1 MKSNE
6 LMFLET
12 FLNHKENV
20 NKARTYIK
28 ENFNIDSEYNEDTN
42 TLHLYCNNVN
52 ESLELVPA
60 KEYILSQ
67 IDESMLA
74 IQYGF

>member
-6 LMFLET
+6 VLFLET

-20 NKARTYIK
+20 NKTQKYIK
-28 ENFNIDSEYNEDTN
+28 ENFNIDSEYKEETN
-42 TLHLYCNNVN
+42 TLHLYSNNIN
-52 ESLELVPA
+52 ESLELVSA

-67 IDESMLA
+67 IDESMLSV
-74 IQYGF
+74 QYGF

>member
-52 ESLELVPA
+52 ESLELVPS

>member
-1 MKSNE
+1 MLFLESFINHKSNVS
-6 LMFLET
+6 
-12 FLNHKENV
+12 KGQ
-20 NKARTYIK
+20 AYIK

-60 KEYILSQ
+60 KEYVLSQ